1 MPDTDEVYFRKWL
14 NDNTTVTQSNVP
26 ETDSIQSG
34 ETADTTYLRKYLNDP
49 TTVSQ
54 DYVRETDP

>member
-14 NDNTTVTQSNVP
+14 NDNTTVVQDYVP
-26 ETDSIQSG
+26 ETDVIQPT

-49 TTVSQ
+49 ITVSQ
-54 DYVRETDP
+54 DYVHETDP